1 MDIQFFV
8 GEGMKGGWRREKRVE
23 EEEEE
28 RTTLLENVT
37 DHTIT

>member
-23 EEEEE
+23 EEEE

>member
-8 GEGMKGGWRREKRVE
+8 GEGMKGEWRREKGV

-28 RTTLLENVT
+28 RTNVT